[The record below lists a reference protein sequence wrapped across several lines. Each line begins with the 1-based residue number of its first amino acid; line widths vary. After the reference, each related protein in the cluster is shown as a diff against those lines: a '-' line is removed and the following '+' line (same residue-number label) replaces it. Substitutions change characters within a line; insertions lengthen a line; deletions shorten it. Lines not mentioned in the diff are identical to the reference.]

1 MDVEQFLRAISE
13 RLTAEPA
20 IEALFL
26 AGSHGQS
33 KADRFSDI
41 DLVAI
46 ADEPNHKRV
55 AGAWRSAL
63 GSQHEIVFWNEFRR
77 GGILVNAITESWLR
91 CDLYVVE
98 PARFVRRSRANVR
111 PLFDRG
117 GIYDGLPEQLPPA
130 RPDPKRVSA
139 LIHEFIRVLG
149 LMTVGMGRGEYV
161 TLVKGAG
168 LLRDMLTDLM
178 LEECQVPDRG
188 GALHLSRLLDADQ
201 MAVLE
206 NLPYPSPEPEALL
219 EAHAALAETFFPMA
233 RRLAG
238 QLDIEWPE
246 AFEAATRR
254 HLFVELGMEFR

>member
-1 MDVEQFLRAISE
+1 MDHEHFLRTISA
-13 RLTAEPA
+13 RLTDETA

-46 ADEPNHKRV
+46 ADEPHHARI
-55 AGAWRSAL
+55 AEAFRSVL
-63 GSQHEIVFWNEFRR
+63 GSEHKIVFWNEFRR
-77 GGILVNAITESWLR
+77 GGTLLNAITESWLR

-98 PARFVRRSRANVR
+98 RARFVRRSRATVK
-111 PLFDRG
+111 PLFDRS
-117 GIYDGLPEQLPPA
+117 GIYDDLPEHLPPA
-130 RPDPKRVSA
+130 RPDPKRISG

-149 LMTVGMGRGEYV
+149 LMTVGMGRGEHV
-161 TLVKGAG
+161 TMVKGVG

-178 LEECQVPDRG
+178 LEECPVPDRG
-188 GALHLSRLLDADQ
+188 GILHLSRLLDADQ

-206 NLPYPSPEPEALL
+206 NLPYPGPEPEALI
-219 EAHAALAETFFPMA
+219 EANVAVAEAFFPIA

-238 QLDIEWPE
+238 ELEIAWPE
-246 AFEAATRR
+246 DFEAATRR
-254 HLFVELGMEFR
+254 HLYVELGMEFR